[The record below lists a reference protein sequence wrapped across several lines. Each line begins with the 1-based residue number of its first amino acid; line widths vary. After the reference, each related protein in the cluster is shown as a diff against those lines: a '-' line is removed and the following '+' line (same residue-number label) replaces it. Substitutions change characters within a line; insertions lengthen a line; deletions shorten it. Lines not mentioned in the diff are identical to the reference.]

1 MSTIEYIDFV
11 LLIVALYII
20 SGGIYIDI
28 NTTATPLIN
37 TFFLLIGAIC
47 ANFIGTTGAATLL
60 IRPFM
65 KINKNRLKPYHIV
78 FFIFTVCNV
87 GGCLS
92 VIGDPPIFIAF
103 LKGMPFLWPIKN
115 NFLPWLVTIGTLLL
129 MFYFIDRRNRILHTE
144 DHTNKPLIV
153 IDGKRN
159 FLWIFLTTCVIFIN
173 PVMIPSVPTI
183 SFHGH
188 NISFL
193 REILLILIC
202 FVSFLVS
209 KKDILKKNDYSW
221 EPINEVIILFFG
233 IFITMAPAL
242 TIIEET
248 IKHVDSSLINSTSLF
263 WFTAFFSSFLD
274 NTPTLLNALTISMSL
289 HGLDLKNVTDV
300 YNYAMGSAPD
310 SINHLRSICITS
322 VFFGGF
328 TYIGNG
334 PNFMIKS
341 IAEKNGV
348 PMPTFGGYILKY
360 SFIYLLPVL
369 VFIWFVFCR

>member
-1 MSTIEYIDFV
+1 MYIMPKIFVLPFIFLLFSVALGPILCKSTWERYSTKIILSLAFLVAFSYIFIYHDYVTPIMSTVEYIDFI

-37 TFFLLIGAIC
+37 TFFLFVGAIC

-78 FFIFTVCNV
+78 FFIFIVCNV

-115 NFLPWLVTIGTLLL
+115 NFLPWLVTIGTLLV
-129 MFYFIDRRNRILHTE
+129 MFYFIDRRNSVIANDE
-144 DHTNKPLIV
+144 YTNKPLIV
-153 IDGKRN
+153 IEGKRN
-159 FLWIFLTTCVIFIN
+159 FFWIILTTCVVFIN
-173 PVMIPSVPTI
+173 PVMISSVPTF

-188 NISFL
+188 DISFL
-193 REILLILIC
+193 REILLAAIC
-202 FVSFLVS
+202 VASFKFS

-233 IFITMAPAL
+233 IFITMRFW
-242 TIIEET
+242 IIPQR
-248 IKHVDSSLINSTSLF
+248 
-263 WFTAFFSSFLD
+263 FL
-274 NTPTLLNALTISMSL
+274 M
-289 HGLDLKNVTDV
+289 
-300 YNYAMGSAPD
+300 
-310 SINHLRSICITS
+310 R
-322 VFFGGF
+322 
-328 TYIGNG
+328 
-334 PNFMIKS
+334 
-341 IAEKNGV
+341 
-348 PMPTFGGYILKY
+348 
-360 SFIYLLPVL
+360 
-369 VFIWFVFCR
+369 